1 MAGSGFQLDSNQLT
15 PTAYRISINTNTNFA
30 TTGTAG
36 GGVNPYDWDSS
47 NYTNAS
53 SMSAAQ
59 ALLLGQG
66 NVRWNNIVQQLSTV
80 SDCRILD
87 VVITG
92 GGSPAGTDATTANTA
107 VAFTVAFDR
116 ASVVLGN
123 WNAWLKSQGATANGT
138 FTNADGST
146 GTAYNSLNA
155 SGSVAINTTA
165 LAVQDMI
172 ATALV
177 AGGSSAGYS
186 RNYRVYS
193 PSLAGDSQVKVTV
206 LQPCTPA
213 QAYTGV
219 GTATLIDTIGLVGV
233 PL

>member
-1 MAGSGFQLDSNQLT
+1 MAGSGFQQDSNQLT
-15 PTAYRISINTNTNFA
+15 PTAYRVSINTNTNFA
-30 TTGTAG
+30 NTGTAG

-47 NYTNAS
+47 NYTNATA
-53 SMSAAQ
+53 MSAAQ
-59 ALLLGQG
+59 ALLLAQG
-66 NVRWNNIVQQLSTV
+66 NVRWNNIVQQLSIV

-92 GGSPAGTDATTANTA
+92 GGSPAGTDATSANTA

-123 WNAWLKSQGATANGT
+123 WNAWIKSQGGVANGT

-155 SGSVAINTTA
+155 SGTVAVNTTA

-177 AGGSSAGYS
+177 AGGPSAGYT
-186 RNYRVYS
+186 RNYRVYN
-193 PSLAGDSQVKVTV
+193 PSQLGDSQVKVTI

>member
-15 PTAYRISINTNTNFA
+15 PGVYRVSINTNTNFA
-30 TTGTAG
+30 TSGQAG
-36 GGVNPYDWDSS
+36 GGINPFDWDSS

-59 ALLLGQG
+59 ALLLAQG
-66 NVRWNNIVQQLSTV
+66 NLRWNLIVQQLTSIA
-80 SDCRILD
+80 DCRILD

-92 GGSPAGTDATTANTA
+92 GGSPAGTDATVANTA

-116 ASVVLGN
+116 DTFILGEWNKYLASQ
-123 WNAWLKSQGATANGT
+123 SATANGT

-146 GTAYNSLNA
+146 GTAYNSLN
-155 SGSVAINTTA
+155 STGTAINTTA
-165 LAVQDMI
+165 LAVQDII
-172 ATALV
+172 ATAVV
-177 AGGSSAGYS
+177 AGGASAGYS
-186 RNYRVYS
+186 KNYRVYS
-193 PSLAGDSQVKVTV
+193 PTLAGDSQVKVTI

-213 QAYTGV
+213 QAFTGV
-219 GTATLIDTIGLVGV
+219 GTATQIQGTTLAGV

>member
-30 TTGTAG
+30 SSGTAG

-59 ALLLGQG
+59 ALLLAQG
-66 NVRWNNIVQQLSTV
+66 NVRWNLIVQQLSTV

-146 GTAYNSLNA
+146 GTAYNGVG
-155 SGSVAINTTA
+155 GSAVSTTATAIQDIITNAINQTA
-165 LAVQDMI
+165 
-172 ATALV
+172 
-177 AGGSSAGYS
+177 S
-186 RNYRVYS
+186 RSYRVYS
-193 PSLAGDSQVKVTV
+193 PAAAGDTQSKVTV
-206 LQPCTPA
+206 TGTGATAANIFSTIAVTQVSGTTLSGTP
-213 QAYTGV
+213 V
-219 GTATLIDTIGLVGV
+219 
-233 PL
+233 

>member
-1 MAGSGFQLDSNQLT
+1 MAGSGFQQDSNQLT
-15 PTAYRISINTNTNFA
+15 PTAYRVSINTNTNFA

-47 NYTNAS
+47 NYTNATA
-53 SMSAAQ
+53 MSAAQ
-59 ALLLGQG
+59 ALLLAQG

-92 GGSPAGTDATTANTA
+92 GGSPAGTDATSANTA

-116 ASVVLGN
+116 ASVIVGN
-123 WNAWLKSQGATANGT
+123 WNAWLKSQGSTANGT

-146 GTAYNSLNA
+146 GTAYNSLNSTSTA
-155 SGSVAINTTA
+155 MNTTA

-193 PSLAGDSQVKVTV
+193 PSLAGDSQAKVTV